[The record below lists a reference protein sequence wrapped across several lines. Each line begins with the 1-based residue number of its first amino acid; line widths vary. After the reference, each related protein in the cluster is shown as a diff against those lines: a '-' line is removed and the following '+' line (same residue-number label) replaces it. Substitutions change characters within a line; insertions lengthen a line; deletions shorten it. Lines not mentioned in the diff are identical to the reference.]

1 MMPQIGVSKIL
12 VADIGGTNVK
22 FGFNIAGAAQDYH
35 RLFSTRLLQDGDPI
49 LRLAAMVGD
58 VIVETGIRPDVLVT
72 TVPGFLDADEDKV
85 LFAGNVQ
92 SLNGRRLAS
101 ELSSELGFP
110 VYLERDS
117 VLALMGET
125 VAGVGIGS
133 TAVLGIYLGT
143 GVGAAFIQNGKPFR
157 GAGWALEIGHIPF
170 GSEGRMLEGLRTD
183 SLETY
188 VSGRALQAIA
198 DEHGAPINDV
208 FALSAVDGN
217 SALNFAIE
225 AFIDHITT
233 AIGIA
238 TVLFSPD
245 ILILGGGVCEMS
257 DFPKERIKALV
268 ERKGPFG
275 QTGQT
280 LDLRWAALGW
290 RGVLN
295 GAPLAVNAHLQRHAP
310 ADAAL
315 AMTSPTPFAGGKT
328 HG

>member
-1 MMPQIGVSKIL
+1 MTQQIGVSKIL

-22 FGFNIAGAAQDYH
+22 FGFNIEGAAGTYH
-35 RLFSTRLLQDGDPI
+35 RLFPTRLLEESDPI
-49 LRLAAMVGD
+49 LRIAAMVGE
-58 VIVETGIRPDVLVT
+58 VIAETGIRPDVLVA

-101 ELSSELGFP
+101 ELASALGFP

-125 VAGVGIGS
+125 VAGVGIGGN
-133 TAVLGIYLGT
+133 AVLGIYLGT
-143 GVGAAFIQNGKPFR
+143 GVGAAFIQDGKPFR

-170 GSEGRMLEGLRTD
+170 GSEGRVLEGLRTD
-183 SLETY
+183 SLETF
-188 VSGRALQAIA
+188 VSGRALQGIA
-198 DEHGAPINDV
+198 DAHGAPINDV
-208 FALSAVDGN
+208 FGLSAADSN
-217 SALNFAIE
+217 SALHAAIE
-225 AFIDHITT
+225 SFIDHITT

-257 DFPKERIKALV
+257 NFPKERIKALV
-268 ERKGPFG
+268 ESKGPFG

-295 GAPLAVNAHLQRHAP
+295 GAPLAVKAHLQRHAP
-310 ADAAL
+310 ADAGL
-315 AMTSPTPFAGGKT
+315 AVTSPTPFAGSKT